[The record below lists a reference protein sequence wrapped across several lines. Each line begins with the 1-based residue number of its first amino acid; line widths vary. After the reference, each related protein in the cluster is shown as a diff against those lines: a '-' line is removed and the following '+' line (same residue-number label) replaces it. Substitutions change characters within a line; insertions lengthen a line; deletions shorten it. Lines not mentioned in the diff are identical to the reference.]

1 MTRATL
7 RRTRFICLGV
17 VLALFCSVIESQ
29 PVWAQDDDESGSDYK
44 DPTIVT
50 DDSSS
55 VPAGVKDLGKKERKP
70 IVEPVYNQ
78 WWFWA
83 GAVVVAAAWTV
94 AAVWP
99 GRQKAPK
106 CVGGSSGPYSLG
118 CIGDGR

>member
-17 VLALFCSVIESQ
+17 ILALFCSVIESRT
-29 PVWAQDDDESGSDYK
+29 VWAADDDEETGSDFK

-55 VPAGVKDLGKKERKP
+55 VPMGVQNLGKKEKKP
-70 IVEPVYNQ
+70 IVEPVYGE

-83 GAVVVAAAWTV
+83 AAVAAAGAWI
-94 AAVWP
+94 AIAVIP
-99 GRQKAPK
+99 TRQKAAS
-106 CVGGSSGPYSLG
+106 CTGSTYRLG

>member
-17 VLALFCSVIESQ
+17 VLALFCSVIQSQ
-29 PVWAQDDDESGSDYK
+29 PVWASDDDDETSSDYK

-55 VPAGVKDLGKKERKP
+55 VPLGVQNLGKKDKKP
-70 IVEPVYNQ
+70 IVEPVYEK

-83 GAVVVAAAWTV
+83 SVVVVAGAWIT
-94 AAVWP
+94 AAVIP
-99 GRQKAPK
+99 TRQKAPK
-106 CVGGSSGPYSLG
+106 CVGTDYQLG